1 MYDFEWGARCYS
13 SKYTILKNVC
23 SFSSSTENYSEKNV
37 AVTNDD
43 GLIGGEGSSAS
54 RQCNEAK
61 IITTQ
66 TKEEGVKL
74 YSAVFL
80 QSIVQRKFK
89 EGDFGK
95 DQRFD

>member
-1 MYDFEWGARCYS
+1 MQRG
-13 SKYTILKNVC
+13 
-23 SFSSSTENYSEKNV
+23 ENNH
-37 AVTNDD
+37 
-43 GLIGGEGSSAS
+43 
-54 RQCNEAK
+54 NENP
-61 IITTQ
+61 Q